1 MTFAQLL
8 KIELYKLQRFD
19 FYLFAGLYLLLII
32 SIPFGISSTF
42 GTAISATDS
51 VKFMHM
57 VSIKLMFFGTIVAIA
72 REYANN
78 VNRKRLLNGYRRHEL
93 FLSQLITVG
102 LYVTAI
108 LLLSLFAIPIL
119 SMFGGRFSGF
129 LDVPWYWYAG
139 LLLSNVVWG
148 LFAVF
153 LVNIFK
159 RALWA
164 ILVYVGINFIEI
176 PLKFIG
182 QFQLASGGKDKM
194 VFFAQ
199 MDLFNKVQTFE
210 GLNLILIIT
219 LMVYLILYQVGSLWI
234 IKKRD
239 F

>member
-1 MTFAQLL
+1 MTFVQLL

-19 FYLFAGLYLLLII
+19 FYLFVGLYLLLII
-32 SIPFGISSTF
+32 AIPFGVNSIF
-42 GTAISATDS
+42 GNAISATDS
-51 VKFMHM
+51 VKFMHT
-57 VSIKLMFFGTIVAIA
+57 VSVKLMFFGIIVAIA
-72 REYANN
+72 REYTNH
-78 VNRKRLLNGYRRHEL
+78 VNRKRLLNGYKRLDL

-108 LLLSLFAIPIL
+108 MILSLLAIPVLGLIV
-119 SMFGGRFSGF
+119 GGFSGF
-129 LDVPWYWYAG
+129 FEIPWFWYAG
-139 LLLSNVVWG
+139 LLLSNVAWG
-148 LFAVF
+148 LFGVF

-159 RALWA
+159 KALWA

-219 LMVYLILYQVGSLWI
+219 LIVYLIIYQVGSFWI

>member
-1 MTFAQLL
+1 MTFLQML
-8 KIELYKLQRFD
+8 KIEIYKLQRFD
-19 FYLFAGLYLLLII
+19 FYLFAGLYFLLII
-32 SIPFGISSTF
+32 AIPFGVNSIF
-42 GTAISATDS
+42 GTAISAADS

-57 VSIKLMFFGTIVAIA
+57 VSIKLMLFGTIVAIA
-72 REYANN
+72 REYTNN
-78 VNRKRLLNGYRRHEL
+78 VNRKRLLNGYRRLEL

-102 LYVTAI
+102 LYVSAI

-119 SMFGGRFSGF
+119 SLIGGGFSGF
-129 LDVPWYWYAG
+129 LEVPWYWYAG
-139 LLLSNVVWG
+139 LLLSNVAWG
-148 LFAVF
+148 LFGMF

-164 ILVYVGINFIEI
+164 ILVYIGINFIEI

-182 QFQLASGGKDKM
+182 QFQLASGGKDRM
-194 VFFAQ
+194 VYFAQ

-210 GLNLILIIT
+210 SVNLMLIIT

-234 IKKRD
+234 IKKRE